1 MFPHSRNMN
10 LPNSRMA
17 GSNFYQLKQPTTPA
31 HGPRHSFRPLL
42 PPSHSASC
50 PSSSLTIHPSPV
62 VALSTCLLI
71 YGTQHAQ
78 TCINYLLQ
86 RSPVDC
92 WNPILFNSIYFCC
105 CCFSHG
111 ELLTKKN
118 PNFQPIFENQNFQL
132 DLKNL
137 NVWKLINNSNNN
149 FFY

>member
-1 MFPHSRNMN
+1 MFPHSKNMS

-50 PSSSLTIHPSPV
+50 PSSSRTIHPSPV

-71 YGTQHAQ
+71 YGTYHAQ

-105 CCFSHG
+105 CCFSQ
-111 ELLTKKN
+111 LTTCQHLKTGSSSPKKIQISS
-118 PNFQPIFENQNFQL
+118 PSLKIKIFSL
-132 DLKNL
+132 T
-137 NVWKLINNSNNN
+137 WKI
-149 FFY
+149 